1 MAKLRRLNVTVVAI
15 AVTLSTAAF
24 VLTYTVAMV
33 PYDQP
38 NAIIVPFVPFV
49 PFVPGFLVYQL
60 LNGFQQGPI
69 PDGIGG
75 FSIAA
80 TNALFYGAVVFAL
93 YRIFRKHQS
102 RRSLQ

>member
-38 NAIIVPFVPFV
+38 NAIIVPFVP
-49 PFVPGFLVYQL
+49 GFLVYQL

-80 TNALFYGAVVFAL
+80 TNALFYGAVMFAL